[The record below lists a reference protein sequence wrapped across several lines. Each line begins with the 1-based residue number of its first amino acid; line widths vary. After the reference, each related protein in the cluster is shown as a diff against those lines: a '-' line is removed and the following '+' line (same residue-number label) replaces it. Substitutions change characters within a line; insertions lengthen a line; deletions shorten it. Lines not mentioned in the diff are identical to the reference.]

1 MSTVEKALTH
11 LLQLDG
17 KTVPDGI
24 GLEPLLKM
32 LGGLPWLRFALGVQ
46 PGEPMPAGDEE
57 GLRSAAVEFSTGW
70 AIWEAYRT
78 CAIELRPPNSPPVR
92 FAIDPAV
99 PGTPPAQFPAS
110 TLAVITAWNPGS
122 GEPRPNP
129 RANIR
134 ANERLAAHLDARMVE
149 RWPAVNAPKTR
160 WEEESFCVLGLSL
173 DEAWRLGEAFQQRA
187 IYYVDQGRPFLVG
200 RRRGRIATWEGE
212 IKIVR

>member
-1 MSTVEKALTH
+1 MSTVEKALTQ

-24 GLEPLLKM
+24 GLEPLLMM
-32 LGGLPWLRFALGVQ
+32 LSRSPWLRFALGVQ

-57 GLRSAAVEFSTGW
+57 GLRTAAVEFAQSW
-70 AIWEAYRT
+70 QIWEAYRS
-78 CAIELRPPNSPPVR
+78 CAIEIRPPNAAPVR

-99 PGTPPAQFPAS
+99 TGTAPTQFPAS

-173 DEAWRLGEAFQQRA
+173 DEAFRLAEGFQQRG
-187 IYYVDQGRPFLVG
+187 IYDIDQGRPYLVA
-200 RRRGRIATWEGE
+200 RRRGRIVTWEGE
-212 IKIVR
+212 IRIVR